1 MLTAMQK
8 TETAETGAGAGG
20 VAEDDPAA
28 SSDSPGSNSTSSR
41 ISSSSS
47 NSTSTSRGDVPT
59 LAGREAHRQR
69 WDGKIPALQG
79 GRTRSQS
86 RQHQMSADTADALLT
101 HARRTEEEDT
111 ATERVHDLLLEG
123 RLEEEHEGLGEMME
137 WLEEDGPALE
147 RREEAQDPDCPLA
160 MAAEQD
166 PEISTPATI
175 GKQPSEVES
184 PPVSVAGVERSVYRK
199 GWEEAIK
206 LEFDGHIKTGTFST
220 VDRVPEGRKPVSSK
234 WCFTY
239 KTDKEGKITKLKARL
254 VARGFTQI
262 RDVDY
267 THSSSPCPSSASVK
281 LILAVANE
289 KDLPL
294 RHFDVA
300 QAYIRASLDEEVY
313 MKLPGGC
320 GEKSRKTTKLER
332 AIYGLKQSGRKWGHL
347 CADSLIEHGFE
358 QCKADPC
365 VFRKVVDGAVVMIV
379 GVYVDDLLIGGS
391 EEGCESLLAPLNKK
405 FPTNDLGEC
414 TWYDGCGIERDV
426 ELGTIKLSQEAY
438 VESLMKRFD
447 VQSIS
452 DIPASPGA
460 DLGPKQDDEPGG
472 DWPVREA
479 IGSLMWL
486 STMTRPDITN
496 AVRAVARYAHE
507 PTERLWQAI
516 MKILSYLNGTRSM
529 GITYVRGSGL
539 SLNVY
544 ADADYASK
552 ENDRRSVSGIA
563 VTLGGTVVCH
573 TSKTQRVVSLS
584 TSEAEYI
591 AAGEGVKE
599 ALSVRAVLSFIAPET
614 SGASIKVLED
624 NQGAKALIENPLSS
638 A

>member
-1 MLTAMQK
+1 M
-8 TETAETGAGAGG
+8 
-20 VAEDDPAA
+20 
-28 SSDSPGSNSTSSR
+28 
-41 ISSSSS
+41 
-47 NSTSTSRGDVPT
+47 
-59 LAGREAHRQR
+59 
-69 WDGKIPALQG
+69 
-79 GRTRSQS
+79 
-86 RQHQMSADTADALLT
+86 
-101 HARRTEEEDT
+101 
-111 ATERVHDLLLEG
+111 
-123 RLEEEHEGLGEMME
+123 
-137 WLEEDGPALE
+137 
-147 RREEAQDPDCPLA
+147 
-160 MAAEQD
+160 
-166 PEISTPATI
+166 
-175 GKQPSEVES
+175 
-184 PPVSVAGVERSVYRK
+184 
-199 GWEEAIK
+199 
-206 LEFDGHIKTGTFST
+206 

-234 WCFTY
+234 WCFNY
-239 KTDKEGKITKLKARL
+239 KTDKEGNITKLKARL

-289 KDLPL
+289 KRLPL

-320 GEKSRKTTKLER
+320 GEKSNKTTKLER

-347 CADSLIEHGFE
+347 CADTLIEHGFE

-365 VFRKVVDGAVVMIV
+365 VFRKVVDQAVAMIV

-391 EEGCESLLAPLNKK
+391 EENCESLLTSLNRK

-414 TWYDGCGIERDV
+414 TWYDGCGIERNV

-447 VQSIS
+447 VQSTS

-460 DLGPKQDDEPGG
+460 PKKADETGG

-486 STMTRPDITN
+486 STMTRPDIN
-496 AVRAVARYAHE
+496 AVRAVARYAHA

-516 MKILSYLNGTRSM
+516 MKILSYINGTRSL

-539 SLNVY
+539 SLNVF

-552 ENDRRSVSGIA
+552 ENDRRSVSGIV
-563 VTLGGTVVCH
+563 VTLGGTVVSH
-573 TSKTQRVVSLS
+573 ARKTQRVVSLS

-599 ALSVRAVLSFIAPET
+599 ALFVRAVLSFIAPET

-638 A
+638 ARSKHIDVRYHFIRDLFRTRNNSVEYVASAEQHADMLTKALSRANLMYHRKHLMNLAG

>member
-1 MLTAMQK
+1 M
-8 TETAETGAGAGG
+8 
-20 VAEDDPAA
+20 
-28 SSDSPGSNSTSSR
+28 
-41 ISSSSS
+41 
-47 NSTSTSRGDVPT
+47 
-59 LAGREAHRQR
+59 
-69 WDGKIPALQG
+69 
-79 GRTRSQS
+79 
-86 RQHQMSADTADALLT
+86 
-101 HARRTEEEDT
+101 TEEEDT
-111 ATERVHDLLLEG
+111 ATERVHDLLLEA
-123 RLEEEHEGLGEMME
+123 RLEEEHEGLDEMME

-160 MAAEQD
+160 MADEQD
-166 PEISTPATI
+166 PEIRTPAPI
-175 GKQPSEVES
+175 GKQPSDVES
-184 PPVSVAGVERSVYRK
+184 PPLSVAGVELSVYRK
-199 GWEEAIK
+199 GWEEVMK
-206 LEFDGHIKTGTFST
+206 LYFDGHIKTGTFSM

-239 KTDKEGKITKLKARL
+239 KTDKEGKITNIKARL
-254 VARGFTQI
+254 VVRSFTQV
-262 RDVDY
+262 RDIDY

-289 KDLPL
+289 KGLPL

-332 AIYGLKQSGRKWGHL
+332 AIYGLKQSGRQWGHL
-347 CADSLIEHGFE
+347 CADTLIADGFE
-358 QCKADPC
+358 QGKADPC
-365 VFRKVVDGAVVMIV
+365 IFRKVVDGVVVMIV
-379 GVYVDDLLIGGS
+379 GVYVDDLLVGGS
-391 EEGCESLLAPLNKK
+391 EEDCESLLASLNKK
-405 FPTNDLGEC
+405 FPTNDLGER

-460 DLGPKQDDEPGG
+460 DLGPKQDNEPGG

-486 STMTRPDITN
+486 STMTRPDTTN

-516 MKILSYLNGTRSM
+516 TKILSYLNGTKSL
-529 GITYVRGSGL
+529 GSTYVRGSGL

-544 ADADYASK
+544 ADADYANK
-552 ENDRRSVSGIA
+552 ENDRRSVSGMA
-563 VTLGGTVVCH
+563 VTLGGTVVSH
-573 TSKTQRVVSLS
+573 ASKTQRVVSLS
-584 TSEAEYI
+584 TSEAKYT
-591 AAGEGVKE
+591 AAGDGVKD
-599 ALSVRAVLSFIAPET
+599 ALFVRAVLSFIAPET
-614 SGASIKVLED
+614 CGTSIKVLED
-624 NQGAKALIENPLSS
+624 NQGTKALIENPLSAARSKHIDVRYHFIRDLFRTRKISVEYVAS
-638 A
+638 AEQHADILAKALSRANLMYHRKRLMNLAE